1 LRPDYNFY
9 LISGAVGSGAAAILH
24 FGCIIFGGDWY
35 RFFGAGE
42 KMALLAEA
50 GSPIPTRITGV
61 IILVLLVWTYLAL
74 AGMGMLPK
82 PPLLRYLL
90 AGIALI
96 YLIRAL
102 SVFWLIE
109 VMRGNSISFW
119 FFSSLICLILGISYL
134 VGAMKIWN
142 SL

>member
-1 LRPDYNFY
+1 
-9 LISGAVGSGAAAILH
+9 
-24 FGCIIFGGDWY
+24 
-35 RFFGAGE
+35 
-42 KMALLAEA
+42 MALLAEA